1 MSHAVD
7 GIYQG
12 VFQPQVLVHAL
23 SHDPERPFLYYGED
37 RVLTTGGF
45 RQLISQFQQALASL
59 GLKHGARIGIL
70 SANRPEVLG
79 VTGASLLNEYV
90 LVPMHPL
97 GSLEDHLYAVND
109 SGMDALIYD
118 PDSYAK
124 RGAEIAGRA
133 SGLTL
138 LSFGTTSVGR
148 DLCGIADGMVPAP
161 LVAPVSSGDQPYR
174 LSYSGGTTG
183 KPKAV
188 IGTHRTGLAV
198 LNIQMSEWE
207 WPGEVRQLMCAHLS
221 HAGSAMFLPTLLRGG
236 SIVVMP
242 GFDALKVLQAIE
254 KHRITCVLL
263 VPTMI
268 YALLD
273 HPRFAEFDLSSLETI
288 FYGASAMS
296 PTRLR
301 EGIKRIG
308 PVFFQFYGQVEAPM
322 TICVLRR
329 REHLVDD
336 PARLGSCG
344 RPVPWVHVALLDDKM
359 QEVPDGTPGE
369 ICVRGPLVMAGY
381 HNKPEQTAE
390 ALAGG
395 WLHTGDVAVRDDLGF
410 MRIVDRKK
418 DMIVTGGFNVYPRE
432 LEDVIGTHPAVSIC
446 SVIGVPDE
454 YWGEAVTAVVV
465 LRPGFEPCEDALK
478 ALVREKKGAVQAPK
492 TVIFIDA
499 LPLTSVG
506 KPDKKALRARYAQ
519 PLPEAA
525 HGR

>member
-1 MSHAVD
+1 MSNTIE

-12 VFQPQVLVHAL
+12 VFQPQILVHTL
-23 SHDPERPFLYYGED
+23 SHDLERPFLHYGED
-37 RVLTTGGF
+37 QVLSAGGF
-45 RQLISQFQQALASL
+45 RDLISRFQQAFHAL
-59 GLKHGARIGIL
+59 GLRKGARIGIL
-70 SANRPEVLG
+70 SANKPEVLG

-97 GSLEDHLYAVND
+97 GSLDDHAYVVTD
-109 SGMDALIYD
+109 SGMEALIFD
-118 PDSYAK
+118 PDTYAV
-124 RGAEIAGRA
+124 RGAELAGRLP
-133 SGLTL
+133 GLTM
-138 LSFGTTSVGR
+138 LSLGPAGVGS
-148 DLCGIADGMVPAP
+148 DLCHIAAALLPQP
-161 LVAPVSSGDQPYR
+161 LAAPVSTGDQPYR

-198 LNIQMSEWE
+198 LDIQMKEWE
-207 WPGEVRQLMCAHLS
+207 WPGQVRQLMCAHLS

-236 SIVVMP
+236 SIVVLP

-254 KHRITCVLL
+254 KHRISCVLL

-288 FYGASAMS
+288 FYGASAMN

-301 EGIKRIG
+301 EGIRKIG

-322 TICVLRR
+322 TVSVLRR
-329 REHLVDD
+329 AEHLADD

-344 RPVPWVHVALLDDKM
+344 RPVPWVHVALLDDRM
-359 QEVPDGTPGE
+359 QEVPAGTPGE

-381 HNKPEQTAE
+381 HDKPEQTAE

-395 WLHTGDVAVRDDLGF
+395 WLHTGDVAVRDDEGF
-410 MRIVDRKK
+410 LRIVDRKK
-418 DMIVTGGFNVYPRE
+418 DMIVSGGFNVYPRE
-432 LEDVIGTHPAVSIC
+432 LEDVIGTHPSVSAC

-465 LRPGFEPCEDALK
+465 LRPGCAPCADEIK
-478 ALVREKKGAVQAPK
+478 ALVKDRKGAVQAPK
-492 TVIFIDA
+492 SVIFIDA

-506 KPDKKALRARYAQ
+506 KPDKKQLRARYAQ
-519 PLPEAA
+519 PAKAA
-525 HGR
+525 AGGR